1 MRVVR
6 QCRAVLA
13 LLIALPL
20 LVACGWHLR
29 GTEGVILPSSLS
41 ALRVQ
46 MTGGEGAYDTM
57 LIAMREALQVQGG
70 AKIADGPNLPTLHL
84 YNPVVTNRVLSVD
97 STSKVREYMMRY
109 EVSFRVTD
117 AHGGELA
124 PVQTLILQRPVAFDR
139 LSVLAKEREEAEL
152 VTELKRD
159 AAQQILQ
166 RLSRIGRAG

>member
-1 MRVVR
+1 MRAAR
-6 QCRAVLA
+6 LGRAVLA

-41 ALRVQ
+41 VLRVQ
-46 MTGGEGAYDTM
+46 MTGGEGAYDTL

-117 AHGGELA
+117 ALGGEIA

>member
-1 MRVVR
+1 VR
-6 QCRAVLA
+6 AARLGRAVLA
-13 LLIALPL
+13 LLVALPL

-29 GTEGVILPSSLS
+29 GTEGVILPPSLS
-41 ALRVQ
+41 VLRVQ
-46 MTGGEGAYDTM
+46 MSGGEGMYDT
-57 LIAMREALQVQGG
+57 LFIALREALQVQGG
-70 AKIADGPNLPTLHL
+70 AKIVDGPNLPTLHL
-84 YNPVVTNRVLSVD
+84 YNPAVTNRVLSVD

-117 AHGGELA
+117 AYGGELA
-124 PVQTLILQRPVAFDR
+124 PAQTLILQRPVAFDR

-166 RLSRIGRAG
+166 RLSRIGHSG